1 MYWFY
6 IVFILISISLVVF
19 SFYKY
24 KKSKKSVIRLRSKTT
39 EKEIANKQ
47 LAQQNEF
54 LEAELKL
61 VKQIYRNKLI
71 KGGSEAED
79 TLQD

>member
-1 MYWFY
+1 MFWLY
-6 IVFILISISLVVF
+6 IVVVLISISLVIF

-24 KKSKKSVIRLRSKTT
+24 KKSKKSIIRLRSKNTHSEMT
-39 EKEIANKQ
+39 NKQ
-47 LAQQNEF
+47 LAQQNDF

-71 KGGSEAED
+71 KAAEAQD

>member
-6 IVFILISISLVVF
+6 IVVILISISLVVF

-24 KKSKKSVIRLRSKTT
+24 KKSKKSVIKLRSKISNT
-39 EKEIANKQ
+39 EMTNKQ

-71 KGGSEAED
+71 NAAQAQDS
-79 TLQD
+79 LQD